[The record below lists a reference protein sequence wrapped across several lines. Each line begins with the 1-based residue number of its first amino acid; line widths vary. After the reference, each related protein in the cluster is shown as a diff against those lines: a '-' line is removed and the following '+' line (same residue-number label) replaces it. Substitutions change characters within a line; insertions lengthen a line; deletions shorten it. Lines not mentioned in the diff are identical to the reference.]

1 MRLVVRE
8 KVWQRI
14 LMNYQWCKDL
24 YGEVIA
30 RHFYEK
36 VKRNIDRLIVFPF
49 IGRREELLA
58 HRPYDYRSLSIH
70 SHFRLIYHV
79 DEAKSEI
86 HVVDFWDMRQDPAS
100 LVEGFAEE

>member
-36 VKRNIDRLIVFPF
+36 V
-49 IGRREELLA
+49 
-58 HRPYDYRSLSIH
+58 
-70 SHFRLIYHV
+70 
-79 DEAKSEI
+79 
-86 HVVDFWDMRQDPAS
+86 
-100 LVEGFAEE
+100 